1 MFILNKWLKNERGLT
16 LVEMLAVVVLITAIS
31 IFLFN
36 IIIKAMENS
45 ENISI
50 ETELR
55 DEADII
61 VSKFIKEMYSVHQK
75 DIIYNVTNDSGSY
88 LQITTDRTKCTKDVN
103 GFVEKPTEC
112 ASTLYPIG
120 IQRDNSNGEY
130 FFVYKND
137 TYKPSN
143 KIKLESTSKIIG
155 NPNDTSV
162 YELIIDLKVAK
173 KRNNEMYVKTMQF
186 TNKVSPITK

>member
-16 LVEMLAVVVLITAIS
+16 LVEMLAVVVLITGIS

-50 ETELR
+50 ETGLR

-61 VSKFIKEMYSVHQK
+61 VSKFIKEMYSIHQK
-75 DIIYNVTNDSGSY
+75 DIIYNITNDTGSY
-88 LQITTDRTKCTKDVN
+88 LQVTNDRTKCQKNED
-103 GFVEKPTEC
+103 GIVENPTNC

-120 IQRDNSNGEY
+120 IQKDITSGEY
-130 FFVYKND
+130 IFIFKNE

-143 KIKLESTSKIIG
+143 KISIEPTSRIDG
-155 NPNDTSV
+155 NPNETSV
-162 YELIIDLKVAK
+162 YELNLSLKISK
-173 KRNNEMYVKTMQF
+173 KRNNEKYEKTMQF